1 MVKVRTRQEVSADH
15 LQTVASRPVAS
26 QHQSRCLNRSLHHS
40 MLALVEFEVVISQ
53 GSVSFPVSSFSTSCL
68 NCSFGIS
75 RALCNQVAQSKRCRS
90 HLATLADS
98 SSISPPK
105 RLSPCVAALLDPP
118 CNPLL
123 LSSYYRH
130 FHPFLA
136 GAQL

>member
-1 MVKVRTRQEVSADH
+1 MVKVRTRQQVSADH

-90 HLATLADS
+90 RLATLADS
-98 SSISPPK
+98 GPTDS
-105 RLSPCVAALLDPP
+105 
-118 CNPLL
+118 
-123 LSSYYRH
+123 
-130 FHPFLA
+130 FLA
-136 GAQL
+136 LGVVQMQGQEKNLSLKV

>member
-1 MVKVRTRQEVSADH
+1 MVKVRTRQQVSADH

-75 RALCNQVAQSKRCRS
+75 RALCNQVAQSKCCRS
-90 HLATLADS
+90 RRATLANS
-98 SSISPPK
+98 SPFVQPT
-105 RLSPCVAALLDPP
+105 AF
-118 CNPLL
+118 
-123 LSSYYRH
+123 SSLR
-130 FHPFLA
+130 A
-136 GAQL
+136 CGGKCSWMDIR